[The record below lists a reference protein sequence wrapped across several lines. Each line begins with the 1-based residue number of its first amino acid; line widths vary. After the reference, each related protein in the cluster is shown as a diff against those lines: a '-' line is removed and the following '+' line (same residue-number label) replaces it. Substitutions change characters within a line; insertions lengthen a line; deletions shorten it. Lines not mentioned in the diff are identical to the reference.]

1 MEQHYKVNSRL
12 NEYTKYGSFFFLN
25 CAEKCAVLLLNALD
39 ICIITYY
46 VLFIIIIVIL
56 LLDTRMIR
64 VSGDFLKLPGTFRQ
78 KL

>member
-1 MEQHYKVNSRL
+1 MNILSTVV
-12 NEYTKYGSFFFLN
+12 FFN
-25 CAEKCAVLLLNALD
+25 CTEKCAVLLLNALD

-46 VLFIIIIVIL
+46 VLFNIIIIIIVIL
-56 LLDTRMIR
+56 LLDTRIIR